1 MKYCD
6 LHCDALTAEGQAQIT
21 RARLEAGDCLLQ
33 CFAAFV
39 SERGEGRFRSALS
52 LADKF
57 DELCLKEVYNSVRCL
72 SELKENAIN
81 ALLTVEEGGAI
92 EGDLEK
98 LRALYDRGVR
108 MMTLTWNYPN
118 EIGFPSFPSYDSFF
132 TDSPPDFT
140 ARDTKR
146 GLTDFGRKT
155 AEAMN
160 ALGMIVDVSHG
171 SDKLVKDVAEISRA
185 PFVASHSG
193 AQSVYNC
200 ARNLTDEGI
209 WLIAQSGGVVGL
221 DFCADFLSD
230 DKSAEGQFAAIIAH
244 ARAIVNAGGED
255 VLAIGSD
262 FDGIPENPA
271 VKNPAYLPR
280 LLEALSREL
289 SPHVAEKCARSNFLR
304 VFRAV
309 CG

>member
-6 LHCDALTAEGQAQIT
+6 LHCDALTAEGEAQIT
-21 RARLEAGDCLLQ
+21 RARLMEGGCLLQ

-39 SERGEGRFRSALS
+39 SEREGRFRSALA
-52 LADKF
+52 LADRF
-57 DELCLKEVYNSVRCL
+57 GALCKSEGYNRVCRC
-72 SELKENAIN
+72 SELKENEVN

-92 EGDLEK
+92 EGDLAK

-118 EIGFPSFPSYDSFF
+118 EIGFPSFPFYDSFF
-132 TDSPPDFT
+132 NGPTPDFT
-140 ARDTKR
+140 TRDTKR
-146 GLTDFGRKT
+146 GLTGFGRQT
-155 AEAMN
+155 VEEMN

-171 SDKLVKDVAEISRA
+171 SDKLVEDVAEVSRA
-185 PFVASHSG
+185 PFVASHSN
-193 AQSVYNC
+193 AQSAYDC
-200 ARNLTDEGI
+200 SRNLTDEGI
-209 WLIAQSGGVVGL
+209 RLIADSGGVVGL
-221 DFCADFLSD
+221 NFCADFLSD
-230 DKSAEGQFAAIIAH
+230 DKSAEGQFAAMIAH

-280 LLEALSREL
+280 LFDALSRAL
-289 SPHVAEKCARSNFLR
+289 SPRVAEKCARSNFLR